1 MGSEFPL
8 ISIPTRCLLGLLI
21 KITMSSMSSLI
32 IFPTI
37 REQTSYLSQ
46 VSQVIYV
53 EKIVMWRIFSFPCM
67 TIAVKLR
74 FSLHVEKFQMPSHDR
89 CGKIWNS
96 PHLACVWCRKRRHI
110 CKIYAIF
117 LKKISFVKNEL
128 CREIRF
134 VVIYALLCGEK
145 FVQKFSMWRKNDKYE
160 VCMILIIIEGV
171 CAEIL
176 AFYRFQRALNLI
188 MSGAQ
193 PVTLV
198 MKYLV

>member
-1 MGSEFPL
+1 
-8 ISIPTRCLLGLLI
+8 
-21 KITMSSMSSLI
+21 MS
-32 IFPTI
+32 
-37 REQTSYLSQ
+37 
-46 VSQVIYV
+46 
-53 EKIVMWRIFSFPCM
+53 
-67 TIAVKLR
+67 
-74 FSLHVEKFQMPSHDR
+74 SHDR

-160 VCMILIIIEGV
+160 VWSNCQFYLYFFMLFTRGQTGQIIFFTFVDIFYKRSERP
-171 CAEIL
+171 CWQ
-176 AFYRFQRALNLI
+176 FYRYL
-188 MSGAQ
+188 
-193 PVTLV
+193 LV
-198 MKYLV
+198 LANIF